1 MGLKM
6 ANAKILGASLVLLA
20 AFSTTAWA
28 KLYKWV
34 DDQGVTHYGETIPPE
49 YAGKDNVQFNDKGR
63 VIKRTDK
70 INADERRTQ
79 EEAAA
84 KKRIDD
90 EAALELRRRDK
101 MLLNTYSNEQEID
114 LARDRNLQQVE
125 ARLTSVNLLLK
136 SAQES
141 QEGYRLEADKITKN
155 GKKIPTSLQADLT
168 ESGNKVARLQLEL
181 TKAQEKSAA
190 VRASFEADKA
200 HYRELTGSGTKET
213 SGVKATQTR

>member
-6 ANAKILGASLVLLA
+6 ASAKILGAGLVLLA
-20 AFSTTAWA
+20 AFSASAEA

-34 DDQGVTHYGETIPPE
+34 DEKGVTHYGETIPPE
-49 YAGKDNVQFNDKGR
+49 YANKDNVQLNDKGL
-63 VIKRTDK
+63 VIKRNEK
-70 INADERRTQ
+70 INADERRAQ

-84 KKRIDD
+84 KKRISD

-141 QEGYRLEADKITKN
+141 QEGYRLEAGKITKN
-155 GKKIPTSLQADLT
+155 GKKIPASLQADLS
-168 ESGNKVARLQLEL
+168 EAGNKVTRLQQEL
-181 TKAQEKSAA
+181 AKAQGKGAA
-190 VRASFEADKA
+190 VSASFEAAKVR
-200 HYRELTGSGTKET
+200 YRELTGSGAREP
-213 SGVKATQTR
+213 